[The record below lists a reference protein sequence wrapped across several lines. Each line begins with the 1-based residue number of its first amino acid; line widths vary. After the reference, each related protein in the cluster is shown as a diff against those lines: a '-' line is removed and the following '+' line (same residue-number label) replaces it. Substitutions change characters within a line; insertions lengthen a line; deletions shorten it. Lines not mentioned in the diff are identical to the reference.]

1 MDSAVSSVAS
11 VSSAGSL
18 LCVGIDV
25 SKDRL
30 DVACI
35 PEMVLSCAACAN
47 DAAGHAALVQM
58 LKTLGPRLIV
68 IEATGGYH
76 RLLAAAL
83 GAANLPLVI
92 VNPRQVRDFARAMGV
107 LAKTDKID
115 ALVLARFGEKIN
127 PQLRPLP
134 DAQSSAFSDLL
145 SRRRQLVEMR
155 TCELN
160 RRGQCIDAKVK
171 SSINAV
177 LKTIER
183 QITLIE
189 QDLDDQIKGSPLWQ
203 HKVDLLSS
211 VPGIGA
217 VVART
222 LLVDLPELGAVSRQK
237 IAALV
242 GVAPLNRDSG
252 TMRGKRMVWGG
263 RAVVRRTLYIA
274 ALVAA
279 RYNPVL
285 SGYYQRLVAGGKAKK
300 LALIAVLRKLLVIL
314 NAMIR
319 TNTPWRNTIEIA

>member
-1 MDSAVSSVAS
+1 MDSAVSSVAP
-11 VSSAGSL
+11 VASA

-25 SKDRL
+25 AKDRL

-35 PEMVLSCAACAN
+35 PEMVLTHAAFAN

-58 LKTLGPRLIV
+58 FKTLAPRLIV
-68 IEATGGYH
+68 VEATGGYH

-83 GAANLPLVI
+83 GAAHLPLVI
-92 VNPRQVRDFARAMGV
+92 VNPRQVRDFARAMGI

-134 DAQSSAFSDLL
+134 DAQSSTFADLL

-155 TCELN
+155 TSELN
-160 RRGQCIDAKVK
+160 RRQQCVDSKVK
-171 SSINAV
+171 SSINAM

-189 QDLDDQIKGSPLWQ
+189 QELDDQIKGSPLWQ

-222 LLVDLPELGAVSRQK
+222 LLVDLPELGAISRQK

-242 GVAPLNRDSG
+242 GVAPLNCDSG

-263 RAVVRRTLYIA
+263 RAVVRRTLYMA
-274 ALVAA
+274 ALVGA
-279 RYNPVL
+279 RFNPVL
-285 SGYYQRLVAGGKAKK
+285 RRYYQRLVTAGKPKKA
-300 LALIAVLRKLLVIL
+300 ALIAVLRKLLVIL

-319 TNTPWRNTIEIA
+319 NNTPWRSTLDIA